1 MQKELDLQTL
11 LKSAIEASQKARI
24 VLLHYFGELRQVQE
38 KAYAGLVSEADLE
51 SEKIITSHLQ
61 AALPGVGVL
70 GEEEAFMRDAQGR
83 HHPKESTW
91 IVDPLDGTTNY
102 IYRFPIFCSSIAL
115 QWKGQLVV
123 GVVDVPMLNRTYSS
137 VVGGGAFVN
146 GERMK
151 VSERDQ
157 IKNSFLATGFY
168 PDDKVLLSEQLRIFT
183 DLISEARGIRRAG
196 SAAYDLCLV
205 AEGVFDAF
213 WETNLRAWDTA
224 AGTLFVR
231 ESGGQVLNFRGDNYT
246 LGEHG
251 IVAGNP
257 RLMKPLLNRIQAS
270 CTTKI

>member
-1 MQKELDLQTL
+1 MQKELDLNTL
-11 LKSAIEASQKARI
+11 LKSAIEASQKARE
-24 VLLHYFGELRQVQE
+24 VLLRYFGELKQVQE
-38 KAYAGLVSEADLE
+38 KAFAGLVSEADME
-51 SEKIITSHLQ
+51 SEKVITAHLQ

-70 GEEEAFMRDAQGR
+70 GEEEAFLRDAHSR
-83 HHPKESTW
+83 HHPAETTW

-102 IYRFPIFCSSIAL
+102 IYRFPVFCSSIAL

-137 VVGGGAFVN
+137 ALGGGARVN
-146 GERMK
+146 GELMK
-151 VSERDQ
+151 VSEREH
-157 IKNSFLATGFY
+157 IKDSFLATGFF
-168 PDDKVLLSEQLRIFT
+168 PDDKVLLSEQLKIFT
-183 DLISEARGIRRAG
+183 DLIYQARGIRRAG

-213 WETNLRAWDTA
+213 WESNLRAWDTA

-231 ESGGQVLNFRGDNYT
+231 ESGGQVLNFKGEEYT

-257 RLMKPLLNRIQAS
+257 RIMKPLLNRIQSS
-270 CTTKI
+270 CRI